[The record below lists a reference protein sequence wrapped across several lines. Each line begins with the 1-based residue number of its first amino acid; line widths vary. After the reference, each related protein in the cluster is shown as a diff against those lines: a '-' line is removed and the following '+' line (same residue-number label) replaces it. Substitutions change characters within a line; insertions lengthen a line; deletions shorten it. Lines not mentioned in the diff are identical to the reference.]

1 MSALLAGVALA
12 FAVWRAVRLAWL
24 ADDSFIS
31 FRYAWNLVHGRGLV
45 YNAGEYV
52 EGYTNLLWTLLM
64 AAAMAVGVAPELSS
78 KALGIICWLLL
89 AVVLAFR
96 SWHHRDRA
104 FLPLAAALVV
114 LMDDYQTW
122 ATGGLETSMFTLLSV
137 AGVLLASEPRAGTRR
152 LFRAGS
158 LLAAAVATRPDGVVF
173 AAVGVAG
180 AWLVNHDVPSR
191 PRLALVTAIAVPLIV
206 AGVALASFSLLYY
219 GDLFPTAF
227 YSKSALDPFYGQGFT
242 YLYLFLKKNWFI
254 VPLMGIHRGSRTSV
268 CRVDPHASDPPRGLR
283 RVRPVCGA

>member
-1 MSALLAGVALA
+1 
-12 FAVWRAVRLAWL
+12 
-24 ADDSFIS
+24 
-31 FRYAWNLVHGRGLV
+31 
-45 YNAGEYV
+45 
-52 EGYTNLLWTLLM
+52 
-64 AAAMAVGVAPELSS
+64 
-78 KALGIICWLLL
+78 
-89 AVVLAFR
+89 
-96 SWHHRDRA
+96 
-104 FLPLAAALVV
+104 
-114 LMDDYQTW
+114 MDDYQTW

-180 AWLVNHDVPSR
+180 AWLVNDDVPSR

-206 AGVALASFSLLYY
+206 AGVALALFSLLYY